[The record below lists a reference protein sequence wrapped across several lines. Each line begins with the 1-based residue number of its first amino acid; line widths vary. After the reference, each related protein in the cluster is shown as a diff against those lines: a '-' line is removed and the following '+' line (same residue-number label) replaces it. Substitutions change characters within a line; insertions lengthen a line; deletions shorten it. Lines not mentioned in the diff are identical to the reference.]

1 MSFDVATFHGSMKR
15 GFVGGGSEDTS
26 TKAPSR
32 LALDDGLEGDDD
44 RGEDGH
50 IEGNDGGISR
60 ASVPQVSA
68 TTLVSDKMHYAHSRF
83 HRGFY

>member
-1 MSFDVATFHGSMKR
+1 VCFDVAAFCGSVE
-15 GFVGGGSEDTS
+15 GGSGHGGSEDTS

-60 ASVPQVSA
+60 TSVPQTSA
-68 TTLVSDKMHYAHSRF
+68 TTLVNNKNHYAHSRL